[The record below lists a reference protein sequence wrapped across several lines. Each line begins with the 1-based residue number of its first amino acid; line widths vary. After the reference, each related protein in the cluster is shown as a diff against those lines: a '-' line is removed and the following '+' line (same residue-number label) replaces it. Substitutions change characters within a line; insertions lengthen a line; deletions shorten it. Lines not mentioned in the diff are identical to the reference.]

1 MYVPRLIWTLE
12 WRTEKKTAKDS
23 RDLSVSRARDLI
35 LLKTYFHPDDAPDVM
50 PLPEDPLILGEQ
62 RQ

>member
-1 MYVPRLIWTLE
+1 MEDRE
-12 WRTEKKTAKDS
+12 EDS
-23 RDLSVSRARDLI
+23 KRFEGSRFSRARGLI

-50 PLPEDPLILGEQ
+50 PLPVDPLILGEQ